1 MNATAPLVLA
11 ADVGATT
18 SRLGVYSPQ
27 RGARDP
33 LVWREFST
41 TQQESLDALIR
52 EFLGGAAESI
62 RSAVIAV
69 AGPVRDGRVETDSLP
84 WSIDAQDLGARLGMT
99 RLRVVNDAEAMAAA
113 VPELRPSDVVALR
126 RGKAHA
132 KGPIAVI
139 AFGTGLGEAFL
150 IPAEAGYVA
159 CASEGGHASFAPST
173 AMELGFLQALLER
186 FPHVSTE
193 MVCSGSAVPDIY
205 AHIRDA
211 RGGVEPDWLAAALAA
226 ADDPTRVIVEAAL
239 ENRDGAEACGAA
251 LALLISILGA
261 EAGNLLLKVNATGGL
276 YLGGGM
282 TSRILPLLRGGP
294 FLERL
299 ASKGRDTEFLREL
312 PVHVIANTEVGLIG
326 AALTGLHGL

>member
-18 SRLGVYSPQ
+18 SRLGVFSPQ

-33 LVWREFST
+33 LVRREYST

-52 EFLGGAAESI
+52 EFLGGAAETI

-84 WSIDAQDLGARLGMT
+84 WMIDAQDLGARLGLT

-113 VPELRPSDVVALR
+113 VPALRRSDVVALR
-126 RGKAHA
+126 GGKAHA
-132 KGPIAVI
+132 NGPIAVI
-139 AFGTGLGEAFL
+139 ALGTGLGEAFL

-173 AMELGFLQALLER
+173 AMELGLLQSLLER

-193 MVCSGSAVPDIY
+193 MVCSGSAVPDVY

-239 ENRDGAEACGAA
+239 ESRDEACGAA
-251 LALLISILGA
+251 MALLISILGA
-261 EAGNLLLKVNATGGL
+261 EAGNLVLKVNATGGL

-282 TSRILPLLRGGP
+282 ANRILPLLRTGP

-299 ASKGRDTEFLREL
+299 ASKGRDTEFLREV
-312 PVHVIANTEVGLIG
+312 PVHVITNIEVGLIG
-326 AALTGLHGL
+326 AALTGLQGF

>member
-1 MNATAPLVLA
+1 VNATAPLVLA

-18 SRLGVYSPQ
+18 SRLGVYSSE
-27 RGARDP
+27 RGPRDP
-33 LVWREFST
+33 LVSRELST
-41 TQQESLDALIR
+41 AQHQSLDALIR
-52 EFLGGAAESI
+52 EFLGGAPEGI
-62 RSAVIAV
+62 GSAVIAV

-84 WSIDAQDLGARLGMT
+84 WSIDAQDLGSRLGLT
-99 RLRVVNDAEAMAAA
+99 RLRVLNDAEAMAAA
-113 VPELRPSDVVALR
+113 VPALRESDVVALR
-126 RGKAHA
+126 GGKADA

-139 AFGTGLGEAFL
+139 ALGTGLGEAFVM
-150 IPAEAGYVA
+150 PTEPGYVA

-173 AMELGFLQALLER
+173 GMELGLLQALLER
-186 FPHVSTE
+186 FPHVSIE
-193 MVCSGSAVPDIY
+193 MVCSGSAVPDVY
-205 AHIRDA
+205 AHIRDS
-211 RGGVEPDWLAAALAA
+211 RGGVEPDWLTAALAA

-239 ENRDGAEACGAA
+239 ENRDESCGAA

-261 EAGNLLLKVNATGGL
+261 EAGNLVLKVNATGGI

-282 TSRILPLLRGGP
+282 TTRLLPLLQSGP

-312 PVHVIANTEVGLIG
+312 PVHVIANTKVGLIG

>member
-18 SRLGVYSPQ
+18 SRLGMYSPG

-33 LVWREFST
+33 LVWRAFGTE
-41 TQQESLDALIR
+41 QHESLEALIR
-52 EFLGGAAESI
+52 EFLGDAAASV

-69 AGPVRDGRVETDSLP
+69 AGPVRHGRVETDTLP
-84 WSIDAQDLGARLGMT
+84 WSIDAQEVGARLGLT
-99 RLRVVNDAEAMAAA
+99 RLRVLNDAEAMAAA
-113 VPELRPSDVVALR
+113 VPALGPSDVVALR
-126 RGKAHA
+126 PGTADA

-139 AFGTGLGEAFL
+139 ALGTGLGEAFL
-150 IPAEAGYVA
+150 IPTDAGYAA
-159 CASEGGHASFAPST
+159 CASEGGHASFAPGT
-173 AMELGFLQALLER
+173 AMEIGLLQSLLDR

-193 MVCSGSAVPDIY
+193 MVCSGSAVPDVY
-205 AHIRDA
+205 AHIRDS

-239 ENRDGAEACGAA
+239 ENRDEACGAA
-251 LALLISILGA
+251 LAMLISILGA
-261 EAGNLLLKVNATGGL
+261 EAGNLVLKINATGGL

-282 TSRILPLLRGGP
+282 ATRIVPLLRTGP

-299 ASKGRDTEFLREL
+299 GSKGRDTDFLREL
-312 PVHVIANTEVGLIG
+312 PVHVIANTKVGLIG
-326 AALTGLHGL
+326 AALTGLQGL